1 MKYFTAA
8 FLLAL
13 IALCAVLYILPGKIR
28 QAVLDSEPAFGYE
41 AAATTYP
48 IWLFTRE
55 ITDGTG
61 REVILLTPPDAGC
74 PHDYALTTNDLLKI
88 SGIRTPIL
96 LFKNGAGLD
105 EHICKAA
112 MAAHKGIIV
121 VDTGAGIEV
130 IGDDDDDDH
139 DHEGEHHHD
148 DGDED
153 HDHEAEH
160 DHEADHDHEAEHD
173 HEADHEADHDHEAE
187 GHHHHHH
194 HGGENG
200 HFFASP
206 YEARKIVAT
215 IAEALAEK
223 DPDNAA
229 KYRENAAKLDKRLQ
243 ILGDEFKAQLA
254 PYADK
259 HVAAQHNIFDY
270 LLHDCGFETPLAIFA
285 DPETPPS
292 PAEIT
297 QMTKEFKEHGVKVI
311 FTEPQYPDELAKLI
325 GKETGA
331 AVVKI
336 DPVASG
342 PAQPPLGY
350 YIDVMSRNLE
360 IMKKALAE

>member
-1 MKYFTAA
+1 MKFFTIS

-13 IALCAVLYILPGKIR
+13 IALCAVLFVLPGKIR
-28 QAVLDSEPAFGYE
+28 TTVQNTSREGYGV
-41 AAATTYP
+41 AATTYP
-48 IWLFTRE
+48 IWVLTRE
-55 ITDGTG
+55 VVDGTG
-61 REVILLTPPDAGC
+61 IEVGLLTPPDAGC
-74 PHDYALTTNDLLKI
+74 PHDYVLTPNDLMKVSAARKPL
-88 SGIRTPIL
+88 L

-105 EHICKAA
+105 DHICEAA
-112 MAAHKGIIV
+112 LSAGSGILVI
-121 VDTGAGIEV
+121 DTGAGIEV

-139 DHEGEHHHD
+139 DHDAEDGHDEEHEGE
-148 DGDED
+148 ED
-153 HDHEAEH
+153 HE
-160 DHEADHDHEAEHD
+160 
-173 HEADHEADHDHEAE
+173 HEAE

-194 HGGENG
+194 GENG

-206 YEARKIVAT
+206 YEARKIVAA
-215 IAEALAEK
+215 IADELAK
-223 DPDNAA
+223 TDILHAN
-229 KYRENAAKLDKRLQ
+229 KFRENAAKLDKRLQ
-243 ILGDEFKAQLA
+243 ILGDEFKAQLE

-259 HVAAQHNIFDY
+259 HVAAQHNVFDY
-270 LLHDCGFETPLAIFA
+270 LLRDCGFETPLAIFA

-297 QMTKEFKEHGVKVI
+297 AMTKEFKEHGVKVI

-342 PAQPPLGY
+342 PADPPAGY
-350 YIDVMSRNLE
+350 YFDVMHNNLE

>member
-1 MKYFTAA
+1 MRFFTIS

-13 IALCAVLYILPGKIR
+13 IALGAVLYFLPGKITS
-28 QAVLDSEPAFGYE
+28 AVHTTSSEGYGV
-41 AAATTYP
+41 AATTYP
-48 IWLFTRE
+48 IWVLTRE
-55 ITDGTG
+55 VVDGTG
-61 REVILLTPPDAGC
+61 IEVELLTPPDAGC
-74 PHDYALTTNDLLKI
+74 PHDYVLTPNDLMKVSAARKPL
-88 SGIRTPIL
+88 L

-112 MAAHKGIIV
+112 LSAGKGIV
-121 VDTGAGIEV
+121 VIDTGAGIEV
-130 IGDDDDDDH
+130 IGDDDHDHDAEDDH
-139 DHEGEHHHD
+139 DEHEEHEGED
-148 DGDED
+148 
-153 HDHEAEH
+153 EH
-160 DHEADHDHEAEHD
+160 DE
-173 HEADHEADHDHEAE
+173 HEAE
-187 GHHHHHH
+187 GHHHHH

-215 IAEALAEK
+215 ITAALAEK
-223 DPDNAA
+223 DPLHAA

-243 ILGDEFKAQLA
+243 ILVDEFKAQLA
-254 PYADK
+254 PYANK
-259 HVAAQHNIFDY
+259 HVAAQHNVFDY
-270 LLHDCGFETPLAIFA
+270 LLRDCGFETPLAIFA
-285 DPETPPS
+285 DPETTPS

-297 QMTKEFKEHGVKVI
+297 AMTKEFKEHDVKVI

-342 PAQPPLGY
+342 PADPPAGY
-350 YIDVMSRNLE
+350 YFDVMNRNLE

>member
-1 MKYFTAA
+1 MKYFTIA

-13 IALCAVLYILPGKIR
+13 IALCAVLFVLPGKITS
-28 QAVLDSEPAFGYE
+28 AVHNASSEGYGV
-41 AAATTYP
+41 AATTYP
-48 IWLFTRE
+48 IWVLTRE
-55 ITDGTG
+55 VVDGTG
-61 REVILLTPPDAGC
+61 IEVELLTPPDAGC
-74 PHDYALTTNDLLKI
+74 PHDYVLTANDLMKVSAARKPL
-88 SGIRTPIL
+88 L

-112 MAAHKGIIV
+112 LSAGKGIV
-121 VDTGAGIEV
+121 VIDTGAGIDV
-130 IGDDDDDDH
+130 IGGDEDDDH
-139 DHEGEHHHD
+139 DHETGHEHDGEDDDHD
-148 DGDED
+148 EHED
-153 HDHEAEH
+153 HDA
-160 DHEADHDHEAEHD
+160 DHEHE
-173 HEADHEADHDHEAE
+173 HEHEADHDHEAE
-187 GHHHHHH
+187 GHHHHH

-215 IAEALAEK
+215 IADELEK
-223 DPDNAA
+223 SDILHAN
-229 KYRENAAKLDKRLQ
+229 KFRENAAKLDKRLQ

-259 HVAAQHNIFDY
+259 HVAAQHNVFDY
-270 LLHDCGFETPLAIFA
+270 LLRDCGFETPLAIFA

-297 QMTKEFKEHGVKVI
+297 AMTKEFKEHGVKVI

-331 AVVKI
+331 TVVKI

-342 PAQPPLGY
+342 PAEPPAGY
-350 YIDVMSRNLE
+350 YFDVMHNNLE

>member
-1 MKYFTAA
+1 MKIVTIS
-8 FLLAL
+8 FLIAL
-13 IALCAVLYILPGKIR
+13 IALCAVLFILPDRIR
-28 QAVLDSEPAFGYE
+28 TATQTSSQEGYGV
-41 AAATTYP
+41 AATTYP
-48 IWLFTRE
+48 IWVLTRE
-55 ITDGTG
+55 VLEGTG
-61 REVILLTPPDAGC
+61 IEAQLLTPPDAGC
-74 PHDYALTTNDLLKI
+74 PHDYVLTPNDLMKVSAARKPL
-88 SGIRTPIL
+88 L

-105 EHICKAA
+105 DHICKAA
-112 MAAHKGIIV
+112 MSAHKGIIV

-130 IGDDDDDDH
+130 IGDDDDD
-139 DHEGEHHHD
+139 E
-148 DGDED
+148 

-160 DHEADHDHEAEHD
+160 DHDDHDHHDGEDDHDEHD
-173 HEADHEADHDHEAE
+173 GEHEAE

-215 IAEALAEK
+215 ITAALAEK
-223 DPDNAA
+223 DPVHAA

-243 ILGDEFKAQLA
+243 ILGDEFKSRLE
-254 PYADK
+254 PYASR
-259 HVAAQHNIFDY
+259 HVATQHDIFDY
-270 LLHDCGFETPLAIFA
+270 LLRDCGFEKPLAIFA

-297 QMTKEFKEHGVKVI
+297 EMTKEFKEHDVKVI

-331 AVVKI
+331 TVVKI
-336 DPVASG
+336 DPMASG
-342 PAQPPLGY
+342 PANPPMGY
-350 YIDVMSRNLE
+350 YVDTMQRNLE

>member
-13 IALCAVLYILPGKIR
+13 IALCAVLYTLPGKIR
-28 QAVLDSEPAFGYE
+28 TAVQTTEQLTGCEV
-41 AAATTYP
+41 AATTYP

-55 ITDGTG
+55 IADGTG
-61 REVILLTPPDAGC
+61 REVLLLTPPDAGC

-112 MAAHKGIIV
+112 MSAHKGIIV

-130 IGDDDDDDH
+130 IGDDDDDHDH
-139 DHEGEHHHD
+139 DHDAEHEH
-148 DGDED
+148 DED
-153 HDHEAEH
+153 DDHNEDEEHNAEHEHEHEHEAEH
-160 DHEADHDHEAEHD
+160 EHEE
-173 HEADHEADHDHEAE
+173 E

-215 IAEALAEK
+215 IADELAK
-223 DPDNAA
+223 SDILHAN
-229 KYRENAAKLDKRLQ
+229 KFRENAAKLDKRLQ
-243 ILGDEFKAQLA
+243 ILGDEFKAQLE
-254 PYADK
+254 PYASK

-270 LLHDCGFETPLAIFA
+270 LLRDCGFETPLAIFA

-297 QMTKEFKEHGVKVI
+297 AMTKEFKEHEVKVI

-331 AVVKI
+331 TVVKI

-342 PAQPPLGY
+342 PADPPAGY
-350 YIDVMSRNLE
+350 YFDVMHNNLE

>member
-1 MKYFTAA
+1 MKYFTIA
-8 FLLAL
+8 FLLIL
-13 IALCAVLYILPGKIR
+13 IALCGVLYFLPGKIR
-28 QAVLDSEPAFGYE
+28 TAVQTSEQLTGCE
-41 AAATTYP
+41 VAATTYP

-55 ITDGTG
+55 IMDGTG
-61 REVILLTPPDAGC
+61 REALLLTPPDAGC

-88 SGIRTPIL
+88 SGIRKPIL

-112 MAAHKGIIV
+112 MSAHKGIIV

-130 IGDDDDDDH
+130 IGDDHEEH
-139 DHEGEHHHD
+139 DHEAEEHHHD
-148 DGDED
+148 E

-160 DHEADHDHEAEHD
+160 DHDEHDEDEDHDG
-173 HEADHEADHDHEAE
+173 DHDHEAE

-215 IAEALAEK
+215 ITDALAEK
-223 DPDNAA
+223 DPVHAA

-243 ILGDEFKAQLA
+243 ILGDEFKSQLA
-254 PYADK
+254 PYASR
-259 HVAAQHNIFDY
+259 HVATQHDVFDY
-270 LLHDCGFETPLAIFA
+270 LLRDCGFEKPLSIFA

-297 QMTKEFKEHGVKVI
+297 EMTKEFKEHGVKVI

-331 AVVKI
+331 TVVKI
-336 DPVASG
+336 DPMASG
-342 PAQPPLGY
+342 PENPPMGY
-350 YIDVMSRNLE
+350 YVDTMQHNLE

>member
-1 MKYFTAA
+1 MKIFTIS
-8 FLLAL
+8 FLIAL
-13 IALCAVLYILPGKIR
+13 IALCAVLFVLPGKIR
-28 QAVLDSEPAFGYE
+28 TAVQTTSQEGYGV
-41 AAATTYP
+41 AATTYP
-48 IWLFTRE
+48 IWVLTRE
-55 ITDGTG
+55 VLDGTG
-61 REVILLTPPDAGC
+61 IEAQLLTPPDAGC
-74 PHDYALTTNDLLKI
+74 PHDYVLTPNDLMKVSSARKPL
-88 SGIRTPIL
+88 L

-112 MAAHKGIIV
+112 LSAGRGIV
-121 VDTGAGIEV
+121 VIDTGDGIEV
-130 IGDDDDDDH
+130 IGGDDDDDH
-139 DHEGEHHHD
+139 DHDAEDDHDEHEEHEGE
-148 DGDED
+148 GD
-153 HDHEAEH
+153 HDG
-160 DHEADHDHEAEHD
+160 
-173 HEADHEADHDHEAE
+173 HEAE
-187 GHHHHHH
+187 GHHHHH

-215 IAEALAEK
+215 IADELAK
-223 DPDNAA
+223 TDVLHAN
-229 KYRENAAKLDKRLQ
+229 KFRENAAKLDKRLQ
-243 ILGDEFKAQLA
+243 MLGDSFKAQLE

-259 HVAAQHNIFDY
+259 HVAAQHNVFDY
-270 LLHDCGFETPLAIFA
+270 LLRDCGFETPLAIFA

-297 QMTKEFKEHGVKVI
+297 EMTKEFKEHGVKVI

-342 PAQPPLGY
+342 PADPPAGY
-350 YIDVMSRNLE
+350 YFDVMNRNLE

>member
-8 FLLAL
+8 FLLAM
-13 IALCAVLYILPGKIR
+13 IALCAVLYVLPGKIKQAQ
-28 QAVLDSEPAFGYE
+28 QAVLDSEPAFSYE

-55 ITDGTG
+55 IADGTG
-61 REVILLTPPDAGC
+61 REVLLLTPPDAGC
-74 PHDYALTTNDLLKI
+74 PHDYALTTNDLMKI
-88 SGIRTPIL
+88 SAIRTPIL

-105 EHICKAA
+105 DHICKAA
-112 MAAHKGIIV
+112 MSAHKGIIE
-121 VDTGAGIEV
+121 VDTGAGIEM
-130 IGDDDDDDH
+130 IGGDDDDD
-139 DHEGEHHHD
+139 HEAEHAGE
-148 DGDED
+148 
-153 HDHEAEH
+153 DHEAEH
-160 DHEADHDHEAEHD
+160 EADAE
-173 HEADHEADHDHEAE
+173 DHEAE
-187 GHHHHHH
+187 GHHHHD
-194 HGGENG
+194 GENG

-215 IAEALAEK
+215 ITAALAEK
-223 DPDNAA
+223 DPLHAA

-254 PYADK
+254 PYANK
-259 HVAAQHNIFDY
+259 HVAAQHNVFDY
-270 LLHDCGFETPLAIFA
+270 LLRDCGFETPLAIFA

-297 QMTKEFKEHGVKVI
+297 AMTKEFKEHGVKVI
-311 FTEPQYPDELAKLI
+311 FTEPQYPDDLAKLI

-342 PAQPPLGY
+342 PADPPAGY
-350 YIDVMSRNLE
+350 YIDVMGRNLE
-360 IMKKALAE
+360 IMKKALVE

>member
-1 MKYFTAA
+1 MKFFTIA

-13 IALCAVLYILPGKIR
+13 IALCAVLFVLPDKIR
-28 QAVLDSEPAFGYE
+28 TAVQTTSQEGYGV
-41 AAATTYP
+41 AATTYP
-48 IWLFTRE
+48 IWVLTRE
-55 ITDGTG
+55 VVDGTG
-61 REVILLTPPDAGC
+61 IEVELLTPPDAGC
-74 PHDYALTTNDLLKI
+74 PHDYVLTANDLMKVSAARKPL
-88 SGIRTPIL
+88 L

-105 EHICKAA
+105 DHICKAA
-112 MAAHKGIIV
+112 LSTGKGIV
-121 VDTGAGIEV
+121 VIDTGAGIEV

-139 DHEGEHHHD
+139 E
-148 DGDED
+148 
-153 HDHEAEH
+153 HEAEH
-160 DHEADHDHEAEHD
+160 EHDEEDDHDEEHDADHDAE
-173 HEADHEADHDHEAE
+173 HEAE
-187 GHHHHHH
+187 GHHHHH

-215 IAEALAEK
+215 IADELAK
-223 DPDNAA
+223 SDPIHAA
-229 KYRENAAKLDKRLQ
+229 KFRENAAKLDKRLQ
-243 ILGDEFKAQLA
+243 ILGDEFKAQLE

-270 LLHDCGFETPLAIFA
+270 LLRDCGFETPLAIFA

-297 QMTKEFKEHGVKVI
+297 AMTKEFKEHDVTVI

-331 AVVKI
+331 IVVKI

-342 PAQPPLGY
+342 PADPPAGY
-350 YIDVMSRNLE
+350 YFDVMHNNLE
-360 IMKKALAE
+360 IMKKALSE

>member
-13 IALCAVLYILPGKIR
+13 IALCAVLYTLPGKITSTVHTMS
-28 QAVLDSEPAFGYE
+28 QEGYGVV
-41 AAATTYP
+41 ATTYP
-48 IWLFTRE
+48 IWVLTRE
-55 ITDGTG
+55 VVDGTG
-61 REVILLTPPDAGC
+61 IEVELLTPPDAGC

-88 SGIRTPIL
+88 SGISTPIL

-105 EHICKAA
+105 DHICKAA
-112 MAAHKGIIV
+112 MSAHKGIIE

-130 IGDDDDDDH
+130 IGDDDDDE
-139 DHEGEHHHD
+139 HEAE
-148 DGDED
+148 E
-153 HDHEAEH
+153 HDHEAE
-160 DHEADHDHEAEHD
+160 
-173 HEADHEADHDHEAE
+173 DHDHEAE
-187 GHHHHHH
+187 GHHHHD
-194 HGGENG
+194 GENG

-215 IAEALAEK
+215 IASELAK
-223 DPDNAA
+223 SDILHAN
-229 KYRENAAKLDKRLQ
+229 KFRENAAKLDKRLQ

-259 HVAAQHNIFDY
+259 HVAAQHNVFDY
-270 LLHDCGFETPLAIFA
+270 LLRDCGFETPLAIFA

-297 QMTKEFKEHGVKVI
+297 AMTKEFKEHGVKVI

-331 AVVKI
+331 TVVKI

-342 PAQPPLGY
+342 PADPPAGY
-350 YIDVMSRNLE
+350 YIDVMGRNLE

>member
-1 MKYFTAA
+1 MKYFTIA

-13 IALCAVLYILPGKIR
+13 IALCGVLYFLPGKIR
-28 QAVLDSEPAFGYE
+28 TAVQNSDQLSGCEV
-41 AAATTYP
+41 AATTYP

-55 ITDGTG
+55 IMDGTG
-61 REVILLTPPDAGC
+61 REAVLLTPPDAGC

-88 SGIRTPIL
+88 SGIRKPLL

-112 MAAHKGIIV
+112 MSAHKGIIAI
-121 VDTGAGIEV
+121 DTGAGIEV

-139 DHEGEHHHD
+139 DHEAE
-148 DGDED
+148 
-153 HDHEAEH
+153 EH
-160 DHEADHDHEAEHD
+160 DHDGEHEV
-173 HEADHEADHDHEAE
+173 
-187 GHHHHHH
+187 HHHHH

-215 IAEALAEK
+215 ITNALTEK
-223 DPDNAA
+223 DPVNAA

-243 ILGDEFKAQLA
+243 LLGDEFKAQLA
-254 PYADK
+254 PYASK

-270 LLHDCGFETPLAIFA
+270 LLRDCGFETPLAIFA

-297 QMTKEFKEHGVKVI
+297 EMTKEFKEHGVKII

-325 GKETGA
+325 GKETA
-331 AVVKI
+331 ATVVKI

-342 PAQPPLGY
+342 PANPPMGY
-350 YIDVMSRNLE
+350 YIDTMQRNLE

>member
-13 IALCAVLYILPGKIR
+13 IALCAVLYTLPGKIR
-28 QAVLDSEPAFGYE
+28 TVAENAELTGCEV
-41 AAATTYP
+41 AATTYP

-55 ITDGTG
+55 IADGTG
-61 REVILLTPPDAGC
+61 REVILLIPPEAGC
-74 PHDYALTTNDLLKI
+74 PHDYALTTNDLLKL
-88 SGIRTPIL
+88 SRIRKPVL

-105 EHICKAA
+105 DHICKAA
-112 MAAHKGIIV
+112 MAAHKGIIE

-139 DHEGEHHHD
+139 DHEVEEHDHHD
-148 DGDED
+148 GDEDDDHEAEEHEAEHDHED
-153 HDHEAEH
+153 HDHEAE
-160 DHEADHDHEAEHD
+160 
-173 HEADHEADHDHEAE
+173 
-187 GHHHHHH
+187 GHHHHH

-215 IAEALAEK
+215 ITEALAEK
-223 DPDNAA
+223 DPLHAA

-270 LLHDCGFETPLAIFA
+270 LLHDCGFETPLAIFS

-297 QMTKEFKEHGVKVI
+297 KMTKEFKEHGVKVI

-325 GKETGA
+325 GKEIGA
-331 AVVKI
+331 TVVKI

-342 PAQPPLGY
+342 PADPPAGY

>member
-1 MKYFTAA
+1 MKYFTIS

-13 IALCAVLYILPGKIR
+13 IALCAVLYFLPSKIR
-28 QAVLDSEPAFGYE
+28 TAVNTVEEISGCEV
-41 AAATTYP
+41 AATTYP

-55 ITDGTG
+55 IADGTG
-61 REVILLTPPDAGC
+61 REVLLLTPPDAGC

-88 SGIRTPIL
+88 SAIRKPVL

-105 EHICKAA
+105 EHIGKAA
-112 MAAHKGIIV
+112 MSAHKGIIV

-139 DHEGEHHHD
+139 DGEEDEREAEHHHD
-148 DGDED
+148 GE
-153 HDHEAEH
+153 HE
-160 DHEADHDHEAEHD
+160 HEE
-173 HEADHEADHDHEAE
+173 E

-206 YEARKIVAT
+206 YEARAIVAT
-215 IAEALAEK
+215 ITDALVK
-223 DPDNAA
+223 NDPLHAG
-229 KYRENAAKLDKRLQ
+229 KFRENAAKLDKRLQ

-254 PYADK
+254 PYSSE

-297 QMTKEFKEHGVKVI
+297 EMTKEFKEHGVKVI

-325 GKETGA
+325 GKETGSV
-331 AVVKI
+331 VVKI

-342 PAQPPLGY
+342 PADPPAGY
-350 YIDVMSRNLE
+350 YIETMSRNLE
-360 IMKKALAE
+360 LMKKALAE

>member
-1 MKYFTAA
+1 MKYFTIA
-8 FLLAL
+8 FLLVM
-13 IALCAVLYILPGKIR
+13 IALCAILYFLPSKIR
-28 QAVLDSEPAFGYE
+28 TAVETSEQLTGCE
-41 AAATTYP
+41 VVATTYP

-55 ITDGTG
+55 VMDGSG
-61 REVILLTPPDAGC
+61 REPLLLMPPDAGC
-74 PHDYALTTNDLLKI
+74 PHDYTLTTNDLLKI
-88 SGIRTPIL
+88 SGIRKPVL

-105 EHICKAA
+105 DHICKAA
-112 MAAHKGIIV
+112 MSAHKGIIV

-130 IGDDDDDDH
+130 IGDDDD
-139 DHEGEHHHD
+139 HE
-148 DGDED
+148 
-153 HDHEAEH
+153 HEAEH
-160 DHEADHDHEAEHD
+160 DHDGDDDHDEDEEHD
-173 HEADHEADHDHEAE
+173 AGHEHEHEGDHEAE
-187 GHHHHHH
+187 GHHHHH

-215 IAEALAEK
+215 IADALAEK
-223 DPDNAA
+223 DPLHAN
-229 KYRENAAKLDKRLQ
+229 KFRENAAKLDKRLQ
-243 ILGDEFKAQLA
+243 ILGDEFKAQLE
-254 PYADK
+254 PYASK

-270 LLHDCGFETPLAIFA
+270 LLRDCGFETPLAIFA

-297 QMTKEFKEHGVKVI
+297 AMTKEFKEHDVKVI

-342 PAQPPLGY
+342 PADPPAGY
-350 YIDVMSRNLE
+350 YFDVMKNNLE
-360 IMKKALAE
+360 IMKKALSE

>member
-1 MKYFTAA
+1 MKIFTIS

-13 IALCAVLYILPGKIR
+13 IALCAVLYFLPARITS
-28 QAVLDSEPAFGYE
+28 AVHATAQEGYGV
-41 AAATTYP
+41 AATTYP
-48 IWLFTRE
+48 IWVLTRE
-55 ITDGTG
+55 VLDGTG
-61 REVILLTPPDAGC
+61 IEAELLTPPDAGC
-74 PHDYALTTNDLLKI
+74 PHDYVLTPNDLMKVSAARKPL
-88 SGIRTPIL
+88 L

-105 EHICKAA
+105 DHICKAA
-112 MAAHKGIIV
+112 LSAGKGIV
-121 VDTGAGIEV
+121 VIDTGAGIEV
-130 IGDDDDDDH
+130 IGGDDDDDH
-139 DHEGEHHHD
+139 DHDAED
-148 DGDED
+148 D
-153 HDHEAEH
+153 HDEHEEH
-160 DHEADHDHEAEHD
+160 EGEADHDE
-173 HEADHEADHDHEAE
+173 HEAE
-187 GHHHHHH
+187 GHHHHH

-215 IAEALAEK
+215 ITSELEK
-223 DPDNAA
+223 SDPLHAG
-229 KYRENAAKLDKRLQ
+229 KFRENAAKLDKRLQ
-243 ILGDEFKAQLA
+243 MLGDSFKAQLE

-259 HVAAQHNIFDY
+259 HVAAQHNVFDY
-270 LLHDCGFETPLAIFA
+270 LLRDCGFETPLAIFA

-297 QMTKEFKEHGVKVI
+297 AMTKEFKEHGVKVI

-342 PAQPPLGY
+342 PADPPAGY
-350 YIDVMSRNLE
+350 YFDVMNRNLE